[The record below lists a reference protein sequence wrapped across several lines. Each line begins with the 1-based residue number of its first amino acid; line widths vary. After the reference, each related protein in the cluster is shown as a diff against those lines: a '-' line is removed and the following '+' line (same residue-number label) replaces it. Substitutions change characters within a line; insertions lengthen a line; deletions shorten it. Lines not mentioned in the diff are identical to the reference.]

1 MHTSSKLYLK
11 HRVERRREHTPGQL
25 KAIFQRTLSLGKDMD
40 DRGLHW
46 TLPKEVMPEQRL
58 AFMLAVYFTGG
69 AYVLIDGARGLLPVE
84 KVTQQFEMLQ
94 KARKAGSYR
103 AGHAFAQLHEAL
115 GYGHHETQGFGLIH
129 ADDLRPVDGF
139 IKGFSDSLA
148 QSLEA
153 DVMRVIRPELTAGNE
168 LLINN
173 LRHFIGDHRTLETVV
188 DDIPDHGRGA

>member
-1 MHTSSKLYLK
+1 MQTSLKIHLK

-25 KAIFQRTLSLGKDMD
+25 KAIFQKTLSLGKDMD
-40 DRGLHW
+40 DRSLHW

-69 AYVLIDGARGLLPVE
+69 ASVLIDGARGFLPVE
-84 KVTQQFEMLQ
+84 KVIQQFAKLQ
-94 KARKAGSYR
+94 TARKAGSYR
-103 AGHAFAQLHEAL
+103 AGQAFAQLHEAL

-129 ADDLRPVDGF
+129 ADDLRSVDGF
-139 IKGFSDSLA
+139 INGFSDSLA
-148 QSLEA
+148 QSWEA
-153 DVMRVIRPELTAGNE
+153 DVMRVIRPEVTAGNE

-188 DDIPDHGRGA
+188 DDIPDHERGA